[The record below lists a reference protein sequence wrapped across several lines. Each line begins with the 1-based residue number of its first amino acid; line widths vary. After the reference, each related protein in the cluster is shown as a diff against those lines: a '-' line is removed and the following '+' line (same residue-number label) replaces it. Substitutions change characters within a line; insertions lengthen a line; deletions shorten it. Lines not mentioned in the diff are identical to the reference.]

1 MYFYIATLNTQVKEE
16 GYGMKRDKQVNSTY
30 WMLFLLPHL
39 KMRNM
44 LECLFVWHP
53 ATDLWEYVD
62 GQ

>member
-44 LECLFVWHP
+44 LECLFV
-53 ATDLWEYVD
+53 
-62 GQ
+62 